1 MWQLARAHTLGD
13 RELRAAAARLF
24 AYFDDERAPVPAGL
38 RA

>member
-1 MWQLARAHTLGD
+1 MGD
-13 RELRAAAARLF
+13 KALREVSAKLF